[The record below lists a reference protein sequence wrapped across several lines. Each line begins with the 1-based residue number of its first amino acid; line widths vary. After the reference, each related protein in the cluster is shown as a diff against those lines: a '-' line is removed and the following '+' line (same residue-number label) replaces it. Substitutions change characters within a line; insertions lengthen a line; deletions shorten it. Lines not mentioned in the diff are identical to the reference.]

1 MDDIRHV
8 VILMQE
14 NRSFDHYF
22 GTLNG
27 VRGFD
32 DRQALTFPNGDSV
45 FRQPALSRTDGGFLL
60 PYRMDSTKFDAQNA
74 DGLPHDWESG
84 HDAINNGAMNRWT
97 SAKGEQ
103 SMGYLTREDIP
114 YQYALAD
121 AFTLCDAYFCSLAGP
136 TSPNRLYLWTGT
148 VGPGR
153 DGTTGPWIDN
163 TPLPDNP
170 VCDWTTYAER
180 LSAANVS
187 WRVYHTPGLDERH
200 GNYED
205 NALEYFARFHT
216 FDKDDPRYINA
227 MTKWDLSAFD
237 AHCKD
242 GTLPT
247 VSWLVSP
254 YLFCEHPT
262 ASPAYG
268 AHWVNTALQSVFANP
283 DVWRH
288 TAFLVMYDEN
298 DGYFDH
304 VVPPFPPAATPEEFV
319 DGQPIGLGNRVPLWV
334 ISPWSRGG
342 WVDSQV
348 FDHTSVLRFLELVTG
363 VREPNISKWRRDV
376 CGDLTSC
383 FDFARP
389 DFSIP
394 ALPDT
399 RALVEQADAAME
411 LPPVE
416 LPAPGTQVMPTQ
428 EPGGARPHRALPYR
442 PWADVAVDRATGKVT
457 CTLANE
463 GTVSFH
469 FTVFPNIA
477 RPFAGTP
484 FTVAPRSTATYVW
497 DAVRTGGRYDFTV
510 HGADGFVCRF
520 TGMVTAADQNDAAAP
535 RVTGVLRGDRPENA
549 SVELLLANDG
559 GSEVCFTVAP
569 NDFGGTEHTQLLGP
583 REKAV
588 LNWPTDSG
596 RYDMTVTADGGTG
609 FARRYAG
616 TVHAAPNTITADVS

>member
-22 GTLNG
+22 GALNG

-45 FRQPALSRTDGGFLL
+45 FRQPALSRPDGGFLL
-60 PYRMDSTKFDAQNA
+60 PYRMDSTKFNAQNA

-84 HDAINNGAMNRWT
+84 HEAINNGAMNRWT

-121 AFTLCDAYFCSLAGP
+121 TFTLCDGYFCSLAGP
-136 TSPNRLYLWTGT
+136 TSPNRLYLWSGT
-148 VGPGR
+148 AGPGR

-163 TPLPDNP
+163 TPLPESP

-180 LSAANVS
+180 LSAADVS
-187 WRVYHTPGLDERH
+187 WRVYHTPGLDERE

-205 NALEYFARFHT
+205 NALEYFGQFHH
-216 FDKDDPRYINA
+216 FDKDDPRYIDA

-283 DVWRH
+283 EVWRH
-288 TAFLVMYDEN
+288 TVFLVMYDEN

-304 VVPPFPPAATPEEFV
+304 VVPPFPPGGTPDEFV

-334 ISPWSRGG
+334 VSPWSRGG
-342 WVDSQV
+342 WVNSQV

-363 VREPNISKWRRDV
+363 VREPNISEWRRAV

-383 FDFARP
+383 FDFTRP

-394 ALPDT
+394 VLPDT
-399 RALVEQADAAME
+399 HALVEQADAAME
-411 LPPVE
+411 LPPVQ
-416 LPAPGTQVMPTQ
+416 LPAPGAQTVPTQ
-428 EPGGARPHRALPYR
+428 EPGGARPHRPLPYR
-442 PWADVAVDRATGKVT
+442 PWADIEVDRATGKVT
-457 CTLANE
+457 CMLVNE
-463 GTVSFH
+463 GPEAFH
-469 FTVFPNIA
+469 FTVFPNIH

-484 FTVAPRSTATYVW
+484 FTVASHSTDTFVW
-497 DAVRTGGRYDFTV
+497 DTVRTVGRYDFTV

-520 TGMVTAADQNDAAAP
+520 AGTAAGVDQDDIAVP
-535 RVTGVLRGDRPENA
+535 RVTAVLRGSEPENS

-559 GSEVCFTVAP
+559 GTAVSFTVTP
-569 NDFGGTEHTQLLGP
+569 NDFGGAVHTRLVGP
-583 REKAV
+583 GEQAV
-588 LNWPTDSG
+588 LPWPTDGG
-596 RYDMTVTADGGTG
+596 RYDVTVTTDDDTG
-609 FARRYAG
+609 FAQRYAG
-616 TVHAAPNTITADVS
+616 TLHAVGAAPSMAR